1 MSEIRL
7 TRNLYNTIRQD
18 IARPHEFAFE
28 RIGFVFGK
36 LGNENSSE
44 PLVLLYNYMPVP
56 DSQYIDDPKV
66 GARIDG
72 DAVTSVMQQVLN
84 DRSKRVGT
92 FHVHVHEHFGKPGLS
107 STDRRE
113 IPLLIPSF
121 QSVGKEA
128 AHGLIIFSKDDGT
141 SWVWL
146 PGEKSSRVASRIV
159 VTGAPLAIFER
170 KVNE

>member
-1 MSEIRL
+1 MAEIRL
-7 TRNLYNTIRQD
+7 TRNLYNTIQQD
-18 IARPHEFAFE
+18 LARPHEFAFE

-36 LGNENSSE
+36 VGNQTSSE
-44 PLVLLYNYMPVP
+44 PLVLLYHYMPVP
-56 DSQYIDDPKV
+56 DSQYINDPKV

-72 DAVTSVMQQVLN
+72 EAITEVMQQVLN

-107 STDRRE
+107 STDRKE

-128 AHGLIIFSKDDGT
+128 AHGLIIFSKDHGT
-141 SWVWL
+141 AWVWL
-146 PGEKSSRVASRIV
+146 PGGQSPLIASRIV
-159 VTGAPLAIFER
+159 VTGSPLAIFEGE
-170 KVNE
+170 VNE